1 MRLNFRYLLIFSIS
15 FFVSNISFANSD
27 TTKAV
32 IFIHSDIGNDS
43 NAMFYI
49 GCGNYKTLYDS
60 IKPDINGNCKFVV
73 TVKMFDRWCYIGQ
86 KSSIPNKSIGFNFIL
101 SPNDTVKL
109 DFTKKTLEEFMEFVP
124 NQGISDKI
132 FRTGSERLNKEKEKI
147 FEKLRDNPAFNFN
160 SEIVNF
166 AFPYIDSIIDIDPF
180 VGLELAQLHHQSMFM
195 NYDYS
200 MPYIESFHN
209 KLDKIVAEDSLFNFN
224 PTMVWLNK
232 QLRLNKIAPPF
243 ALKNMDKQVITLEK
257 YKEKYL
263 LIDFWASWCGPCIEK
278 GQELMKVYPK
288 YKQHNFEV
296 LGISSDFIKDDW
308 TNAVKRDK
316 FGWEQVWIG
325 TDEKTKKEMFDNYRH
340 TSIPLT
346 ILLAPGGR
354 VLKINPTL
362 KEIEDEIM
370 KP

>member
-32 IFIHSDIGNDS
+32 IFVHSDIGNDS

-49 GCGNYKTLYDS
+49 GCGNYKTFYDS

-109 DFTKKTLEEFMEFVP
+109 DMTKKTLEEFMEFVL
-124 NQGISDKI
+124 NKGISDHRY
-132 FRTGSERLNKEKEKI
+132 RTASQRINKEHETLWQ
-147 FEKLRDNPAFNFN
+147 KLRDNSISNFD
-160 SEIVNF
+160 SAIVNF

-180 VGLELAQLHHQSMFM
+180 VGLELAQLHHQSLFM
-195 NYDYS
+195 NYHYS
-200 MPYIESFHN
+200 IDYIEGFYK
-209 KLDKIVAEDSLFNFN
+209 KLDNIVAKDSLFKSN
-224 PTMVWLNK
+224 PTVVWLNK

-243 ALKNMDKQVITLEK
+243 ALKNMDEQVITLEK

-278 GQELMKVYPK
+278 GRELMKVYPE

-296 LGISSDFIKDDW
+296 LGVSSDFIKDDW
-308 TNAVKRDK
+308 KNAVKRDK
-316 FGWEQVWIG
+316 FGWEQVLIG
-325 TDEKTKKEMFDNYRH
+325 TDEKTKKDMFDNYRH
-340 TSIPLT
+340 SSIPLT
-346 ILLAPGGR
+346 ILLAPGGK

-362 KEIEDEIM
+362 KEIETEII